1 MQSKADEMIQD
12 SKPTVW
18 QRVVK
23 FMTNPRNLFVLG
35 FVIIFVLTLLEVTR
49 DRHGNFKIFAQST
62 RMFWEGIAP
71 YGDNWSAMAP
81 KLDYFLYGPLFNV
94 LFAPFAFAV
103 ELVGICVVVCGDIHS
118 AEVYGGGEVQ
128 VVYVHLPFACHN
140 SAIVSV

>member
-1 MQSKADEMIQD
+1 MESRVENSASELRP
-12 SKPTVW
+12 SVW

-23 FMTNPRNLFVLG
+23 FMMNPRNLLLLG
-35 FVIIFVLTLLEVTR
+35 LVIVFVLTFLEVTR

-94 LFAPFAFAV
+94 LFASS
-103 ELVGICVVVCGDIHS
+103 IRD
-118 AEVYGGGEVQ
+118 
-128 VVYVHLPFACHN
+128 
-140 SAIVSV
+140 